1 MKKLL
6 LLLTAAVFLCGCDD
20 PTGREMMKEL
30 TFEEAGEDI
39 SAISS
44 DMLTETAI
52 ESAAKEVSETE
63 REKEKEFIYVHV
75 CGAVVLPG
83 VYKLPAGSR
92 AYEAVDA
99 AGGVTDDA
107 APYLVNL
114 AGVLCDGQKLYIPKE
129 GEDVAQEE
137 YSQAAYA
144 HTSEK
149 TKVNINTATKE
160 QLMTLN
166 GVGQSKADAI
176 ISYREKNGSFKN
188 IEQIMEVNGIKNAAF
203 ERIKEDITV

>member
-6 LLLTAAVFLCGCDD
+6 LLLAVVFLGGCVD
-20 PTGREMMKEL
+20 PTGQEMMKEL
-30 TFEEAGEDI
+30 SFEEAGGD
-39 SAISS
+39 ASS
-44 DMLTETAI
+44 TVSENASETAN
-52 ESAAKEVSETE
+52 EPASEASPEKT
-63 REKEKEFIYVHV
+63 KEKEFIYVHV

-114 AGVLCDGQKLYIPKE
+114 AGVLCDEQKLYIPKE

-137 YSQAAYA
+137 YAQAASA
-144 HTSEK
+144 RTSEK

>member
-1 MKKLL
+1 
-6 LLLTAAVFLCGCDD
+6 
-20 PTGREMMKEL
+20 MMKEL
-30 TFEEAGEDI
+30 SFEEAGGDAPSTVSENA
-39 SAISS
+39 S
-44 DMLTETAI
+44 ETAN
-52 ESAAKEVSETE
+52 EPASEASPEKT
-63 REKEKEFIYVHV
+63 KEKEFIYVHV

-114 AGVLCDGQKLYIPKE
+114 AGVLCDEQKLYIPKE
-129 GEDVAQEE
+129 GEDVTQEE
-137 YSQAAYA
+137 YAQSAYA
-144 HTSEK
+144 RTSEK

>member
-20 PTGREMMKEL
+20 PTGREIMKEL

-63 REKEKEFIYVHV
+63 REKEFIYVHV
-75 CGAVVLPG
+75 CGAVALPG

-114 AGVLCDGQKLYIPKE
+114 AGVLCDEQKLYIPKE
-129 GEDVAQEE
+129 GEDIAQEE
-137 YSQAAYA
+137 YSQAAA
-144 HTSEK
+144 TRTSEK

-166 GVGQSKADAI
+166 GVGASKADAI

>member
-6 LLLTAAVFLCGCDD
+6 LLLTAAVFLCGCDE

-39 SAISS
+39 STISS
-44 DMLTETAI
+44 DMLTEIAI

-63 REKEKEFIYVHV
+63 REKEFIYVHV

-114 AGVLCDGQKLYIPKE
+114 AGVLCDEQKLYIPKE
-129 GEDVAQEE
+129 GEDFTQEE
-137 YSQAAYA
+137 YAQAASA
-144 HTSEK
+144 RTSEK

>member
-6 LLLTAAVFLCGCDD
+6 LLLAVVFLGGCVD
-20 PTGREMMKEL
+20 PTGQEMMKEL
-30 TFEEAGEDI
+30 SFEEAGGD
-39 SAISS
+39 ASS
-44 DMLTETAI
+44 TVSENASETAN
-52 ESAAKEVSETE
+52 EPASEASPEKT
-63 REKEKEFIYVHV
+63 KEKEFIYVHV

-114 AGVLCDGQKLYIPKE
+114 AGVLCDEQKLYIPKE

-137 YSQAAYA
+137 YAQAAYA
-144 HTSEK
+144 CTSEK